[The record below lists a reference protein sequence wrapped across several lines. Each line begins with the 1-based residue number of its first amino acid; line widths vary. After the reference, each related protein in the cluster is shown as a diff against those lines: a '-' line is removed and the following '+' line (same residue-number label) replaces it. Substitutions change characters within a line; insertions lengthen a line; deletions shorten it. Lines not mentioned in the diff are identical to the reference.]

1 MPTIVPN
8 LFKPIKIGEHTL
20 KNRVVMAPMTRAR
33 AGAERMPNDAMA
45 EYYRQRS
52 RAGLIITEGTNIS
65 PSAVGWINTPG
76 IWSGEQTKA
85 WRKITDAV
93 HKEGSL
99 IFLQLWHCGRAS
111 HSSFHNGELSVAP
124 SAIAINEP
132 YIHTSFGKKPYEV
145 PHSLESHEILNIVAD
160 YVKAAQNGKEA
171 GFDGVEIHS
180 GNGYLLDTFLQ
191 SKTNTRNDEYG
202 GSLENRFRFLRAIVE
217 EVSKVFLS
225 ENVSVKITPNTNYND
240 TGSPDFRETFLYV
253 ASELSRYD
261 LAYLHVV
268 DGITFGFHGL
278 GEALR
283 LDEFRKVFS
292 GRLMG
297 NCGYTKEAAEL
308 AIRDGRADMI
318 SFGRPFIS
326 NPDLIERFEHD
337 YPLNDAA
344 NPRLW
349 YSFDTIGYTDFPTY
363 EELTS
368 KATVKQMP
376 DR

>member
-8 LFKPIKIGEHTL
+8 LLKPITIGKHTL

-33 AGAERMPNDAMA
+33 AGAERIPNDAMA

-52 RAGLIITEGTNIS
+52 GAGLIISEGTNIA

-76 IWSGEQTKA
+76 IWSVEQTKA

-93 HKEGSL
+93 HKAGSL
-99 IFLQLWHCGRAS
+99 IFVQLWHCGRAS

-132 YIHTSFGKKPYEV
+132 YIHTSLGKKPHEV
-145 PHSLESHEILNIVAD
+145 PRPLESHEIPNIVAD
-160 YVKAAQNGKEA
+160 YVKAAKNGKEA
-171 GFDGVEIHS
+171 GFDGAEIHS
-180 GNGYLLDTFLQ
+180 ANGYLLDTFLQ
-191 SKTNTRNDEYG
+191 SKTNKRNDEYG

-217 EVSKVFLS
+217 EVIKVFSS
-225 ENVSVKITPNTNYND
+225 ESVGVKISPNTNYND

-261 LAYLHVV
+261 LAHLHVV
-268 DGITFGFHGL
+268 DGIAFGFHGL
-278 GEALR
+278 GEPLR
-283 LDEFRKVFS
+283 LNEVREVFN
-292 GRLMG
+292 GRIMG

-326 NPDLIERFEHD
+326 NPDLVERFEHD

-349 YSFDTIGYTDFPTY
+349 YAFDTVGYTDFPRY
-363 EELTS
+363 DELINKPTF
-368 KATVKQMP
+368 KQMP

>member
-8 LFKPIKIGEHTL
+8 LLKPIKIGKHTL

-33 AGAERMPNDAMA
+33 AGAERIPNDAMA

-52 RAGLIITEGTNIS
+52 GAGLIISEGTNIS

-76 IWSGEQTKA
+76 IWSDEQTKA
-85 WRKITDAV
+85 WRKITDAI
-93 HKEGSL
+93 HEAGSL
-99 IFLQLWHCGRAS
+99 IFVQLWHCGRAS

-132 YIHTSFGKKPYEV
+132 YIHTSLGKKPHEV
-145 PHSLESHEILNIVAD
+145 PRALESHEIQNIVAD
-160 YVKAAQNGKEA
+160 YVKAAKNAKEA
-171 GFDGVEIHS
+171 GFDGAEIHS
-180 GNGYLLDTFLQ
+180 ANGYLLDTFLQ
-191 SKTNTRNDEYG
+191 SKTNKRNDEYG
-202 GSLENRFRFLRAIVE
+202 GTPENRFRFLRAIVE
-217 EVSKVFLS
+217 EVIKVFSS
-225 ENVSVKITPNTNYND
+225 ESVGVKIAPNTNYND
-240 TGSPDFRETFLYV
+240 SGSPDFRETFLYV

-261 LAYLHVV
+261 LAHLHVV
-268 DGITFGFHGL
+268 DGIAFGFHGL
-278 GEALR
+278 GEPLR
-283 LDEFRKVFS
+283 LNEFREVFS
-292 GRLMG
+292 GPLMG

-326 NPDLIERFEHD
+326 NPDLVERFEHD

-349 YSFDTIGYTDFPTY
+349 YSFDTIGYTDFPRY
-363 EELTS
+363 DEMTS

-376 DR
+376 ER